1 MRSSEFIT
9 EVKARYEMTD
19 LDPWTFDQTP
29 AGWRGLPSSARQA
42 DAIRQYIETYV
53 KDGRFVGAPEGAKTL
68 RPYILYWH
76 LGQVLTQMGRNGM
89 AVEVMRRALDDGE
102 PGWNAYVM
110 ATISFL
116 RKDRRDFD
124 HWAPL
129 ARGNE
134 ETIQRLTAGWGL
146 PYKQAYAGQSAVA
159 EVSPE
164 RLQTYLSRAG
174 QQVDRRQERMAQAR
188 ERLNKSYEIYH
199 ADRPAG
205 SSQIVDR
212 FESDTLAQAQR
223 YYEKFIQNYESDRDF
238 DLRLRRSTGIVEDS
252 FRGIDISMEK
262 EDDEIMVRAS
272 AGGKQLG
279 SVLFVEYDGYL
290 MPQDLEVDE
299 RFRGQGIAR
308 AMYDYVKSLGYRIRR
323 SGQQTDAGQGFWAKH
338 RADSNVW
345 EQNVEENFADGKVKG
360 KSRPGRVK
368 RAGASCNGSVTDL
381 RRRAKNASGEK
392 AKMYHWCA
400 NMKSGRK
407 K

>member
-42 DAIRQYIETYV
+42 DAIRQYIDRYV
-53 KDGRFVGAPEGAKTL
+53 KNGRFVGAPEGAKTL

-89 AVEVMRRALDDGE
+89 AVGVMRQALDDGE

-134 ETIQRLTAGWGL
+134 ETIKRLTAGWGL
-146 PYKQAYAGQSAVA
+146 PYKQAYAGQ
-159 EVSPE
+159 
-164 RLQTYLSRAG
+164 
-174 QQVDRRQERMAQAR
+174 
-188 ERLNKSYEIYH
+188 KS
-199 ADRPAG
+199 
-205 SSQIVDR
+205 V
-212 FESDTLAQAQR
+212 T
-223 YYEKFIQNYESDRDF
+223 
-238 DLRLRRSTGIVEDS
+238 EDS
-252 FRGIDISMEK
+252 FQGIDISMERD
-262 EDDEIMVRAS
+262 DDEIMVRAS
-272 AGGKQLG
+272 AGGRQLG

-308 AMYDYVKSLGYRIRR
+308 TMYDYVKSKGYRIRR

-338 RADSNVW
+338 RPDDNVW
-345 EQNVEENFADGKVKG
+345 ENFADGKVSG

-368 RAGASCNGSVTDL
+368 RAGASCKGSVTDL
-381 RRRAKNASGEK
+381 RARAKKYGGERG
-392 AKMYHWCA
+392 KMYHWCA